1 MFKRKFCRE
10 SRNAFYVQ
18 WSFFRKLYRLWDNV
32 VEYSRAGEATGDDII
47 RSMRTA
53 SWRTKAT
60 DTHPKFVMVI
70 NFPRQESYANA
81 SQCYVVR
88 SLPACS
94 VSLRFQNVLVLAEK
108 FKGWQE
114 EAFLPLPNTWSWQN
128 FLSNSELKE
137 YSMILVKRYVQC
149 RAC

>member
-1 MFKRKFCRE
+1 
-10 SRNAFYVQ
+10 
-18 WSFFRKLYRLWDNV
+18 V
-32 VEYSRAGEATGDDII
+32 VEYGRAGEATDDNII

-60 DTHPKFVMVI
+60 DMPPEFVMVI
-70 NFPRQESYANA
+70 NFPRQENYTNA

-94 VSLRFQNVLVLAEK
+94 VSLRFRNVLILVEK

-114 EAFLPLPNTWSWQN
+114 EAFLTVA
-128 FLSNSELKE
+128 KE
-137 YSMILVKRYVQC
+137 HGVDKIF
-149 RAC
+149 